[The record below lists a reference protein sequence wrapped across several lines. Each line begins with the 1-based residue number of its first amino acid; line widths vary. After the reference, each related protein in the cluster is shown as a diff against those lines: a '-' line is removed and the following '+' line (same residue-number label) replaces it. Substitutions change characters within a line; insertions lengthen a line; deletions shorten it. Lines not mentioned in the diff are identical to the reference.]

1 MDESAPASSYAVP
14 SPAPRADAGKRR
26 RKKWKV
32 LRRYLVPAFFVQWV
46 YYWRFGALVSGR
58 AEVELSRTAQ
68 WGPGCVISSF
78 VKIKITGPFQLG
90 RGVQIASGCF
100 IAASIEGLY
109 IGDDV
114 LIGPNCCI
122 LTSHLNYD
130 QLGVP
135 LKDQGTTPQ
144 KVVIGK
150 NVWVGANSIILPGT
164 IIGNDVIVS
173 AGSVVSGKVPANS
186 LVLGNPAKVI
196 FKRR

>member
-1 MDESAPASSYAVP
+1 MNESVTTPSYAVP
-14 SPAPRADAGKRR
+14 GPAPRAGAAK
-26 RKKWKV
+26 RKKKWQV
-32 LRRYLVPAFFVQWV
+32 IGRYLTPSFVVQWV
-46 YYWRFGALVSGR
+46 YYWRFGALVSAR
-58 AEVELSRTAQ
+58 AEVQLSRLAQ

-90 RGVQIASGCF
+90 RRVQIASGCF
-100 IAASIEGLY
+100 IGASREGLY

-114 LIGPNCCI
+114 LLGPNCCI

-144 KVVIGK
+144 KVTIGK

-164 IIGNDVIVS
+164 VIGDDVIVS